1 MVNKHQVINGVMAF
15 MDNNMIPSASGNY
28 KIILRTARAGMA
40 IAPDKF
46 WGIIKDNAIV
56 AMTGA
61 VNGDHVDIDLL
72 ARILTEGFGSEE
84 FNLIFKLLGEE
95 YKMFLSGEDIRTLKN
110 YIERA

>member
-1 MVNKHQVINGVMAF
+1 MVNKHQVINGVMSF
-15 MDNNMIPSASGNY
+15 MDNNMIPSAEGNY

-40 IAPDKF
+40 IAPEKF
-46 WGIIKDNAIV
+46 WELIKDNAIV

-72 ARILTEGFGSEE
+72 ARILTDGFGSEE
-84 FNLIFKLLGEE
+84 FNLTFKLLGEE
-95 YKMFLSGEDIRTLKN
+95 YKMFLSSEDIRTLKS